1 MTDITSTE
9 GMITPALVQLDVS
22 LGSDKTEVIRALAAH
37 VAAAGRTND
46 PDQLAKDAL
55 ARETTGS
62 TGLPGGIAI
71 PHCRTAAVQVPTLAF
86 ARLSPATDF
95 GAKDG
100 PADLAFLI
108 AAPAG
113 GDATHLKVLTQL
125 ARALVKKEFTGGLRG
140 ARSPEEVVAIV
151 TNVVG
156 LPPASAPQPASGTP
170 HPTQDASPT
179 VAGSGSPAEAGS
191 ASEGMITPA
200 LVQLDVSLGSDKTEV
215 IRALAARVAHAGRT
229 TDPDQ
234 LVTDALARESTSAT
248 GLPGG
253 IAIPHCRTP
262 AVQEPTLAF
271 ARLSPAT
278 DFGAKDG
285 PADLA
290 FLIAAPAG
298 GDATHLKVLTQLARA
313 LVKKDFTAGLRSA
326 ETPEEVVALVT
337 DVVALPASTSKAP
350 AAGAPQQTGTPAA
363 TATTSVAGN
372 GPSSGAT
379 AVSTEGTTGAGTDAS
394 ARRRSLVA
402 VTACPTGIAHTY
414 MAAEAL
420 EAAAA
425 RAGVDIAVETQGSA
439 GSTPLPPETI
449 ANADAAIFAVDVG
462 VRDRGRFAGKPL
474 VASGVKRPMDDG
486 DAMIAEALAYA
497 DDPNAPRVE
506 GGGAGAGDGRSTGG
520 GGNESW
526 GAHTRRVLM
535 TGVSYMIPFVA
546 AGGLLIA
553 LSFLFGGYEIVG
565 PFGDIVSHN
574 SLFNPPNVHALG
586 LNHALFGSGVLA
598 YLGALMFIIGKT
610 AFAFFIPALA
620 GYIAYAIADRPGIAP
635 GFVMGGIAANVGG
648 FADSKGV
655 SLPATGFLGAIIGGV
670 LAGLIAHWIAGWK
683 VPAWARGL
691 MPVVVIPLLTSL
703 VAGFLMLII
712 LGQPISWLMDKLN
725 HGLTS
730 MSGSNAVILGVILG
744 LMMAFD
750 MGGPLNKVAY
760 SFAAAGVGAAAAAS
774 FSDPRLRIMAAVM
787 LAGMVPPIALA
798 LATVVRPRLFTQAE
812 RENGK
817 AGWLLGASF
826 ITEGAIP
833 FAAADPVR
841 VIPAIMLGSA
851 VTGGLSELFQVAVR
865 APHGGIF
872 VLFAVNNIVGYV
884 GALVVGVLVGCAA
897 VIALKSLSH
906 EGSDA
911 HMEAERAGDLATV

>member
-1 MTDITSTE
+1 MTDTSRTE
-9 GMITPALVQLDVS
+9 EMITPGLVRLDVS
-22 LGSDKTEVIRALAAH
+22 LGSDKTEVIRALADQ
-37 VAAAGRTND
+37 VSAAGRTTN
-46 PDQLAKDAL
+46 PGQLVEDAL
-55 ARETTGS
+55 ARESTS
-62 TGLPGGIAI
+62 ATGLPGGIAI
-71 PHCRTAAVQVPTLAF
+71 PHCRTSAVDVPTLAF
-86 ARLSPATDF
+86 ARLSPPTDF

-125 ARALVKKEFTGGLRG
+125 ARALVKKGFT
-140 ARSPEEVVAIV
+140 
-151 TNVVG
+151 
-156 LPPASAPQPASGTP
+156 
-170 HPTQDASPT
+170 D
-179 VAGSGSPAEAGS
+179 
-191 ASEGMITPA
+191 
-200 LVQLDVSLGSDKTEV
+200 
-215 IRALAARVAHAGRT
+215 
-229 TDPDQ
+229 
-234 LVTDALARESTSAT
+234 
-248 GLPGG
+248 
-253 IAIPHCRTP
+253 
-262 AVQEPTLAF
+262 
-271 ARLSPAT
+271 
-278 DFGAKDG
+278 
-285 PADLA
+285 
-290 FLIAAPAG
+290 
-298 GDATHLKVLTQLARA
+298 
-313 LVKKDFTAGLRSA
+313 GLRSA
-326 ETPEEVVALVT
+326 ETPEQVADLVS
-337 DVVALPASTSKAP
+337 DVVGGTTAAPPAP
-350 AAGAPQQTGTPAA
+350 AATTAGATDGDSAAGASAAAPTSAPAA
-363 TATTSVAGN
+363 
-372 GPSSGAT
+372 P
-379 AVSTEGTTGAGTDAS
+379 ETGG
-394 ARRRSLVA
+394 RRSLVA

-425 RAGVDIAVETQGSA
+425 RAGIEIAVETQGSA
-439 GSTPLPPETI
+439 GSTPLSAETI
-449 ANADAAIFAVDVG
+449 ANASAAIFAVDVG

-474 VASGVKRPMDDG
+474 VASGVKRPMDDA
-486 DAMIAEALAYA
+486 DSMIAEALALA

-506 GGGAGAGDGRSTGG
+506 GAGGGAGAGDSRSTGG
-520 GGNESW
+520 GGESW
-526 GAHTRRVLM
+526 GARTRRVLM

-565 PFGDIVSHN
+565 PFGDIVAHN
-574 SLFNPPNVHALG
+574 SIFDPPNVHKLG
-586 LNHALFGSGVLA
+586 LDHALFGSGVLA

-655 SLPATGFLGAIIGGV
+655 GLPATGFLGAIIGGV
-670 LAGLIAHWIAGWK
+670 LAGLIAHWIAGRT
-683 VPAWARGL
+683 VPRWARGL

-703 VAGFLMLII
+703 IAGFLMLIV
-712 LGQPISWLMDKLN
+712 LGRPISWLMDKLN
-725 HGLTS
+725 SGLTN

-798 LATVVRPRLFTQAE
+798 LATVVRPKLFTQAE

-833 FAAADPVR
+833 FAAADPLR
-841 VIPAIMLGSA
+841 VIPGIMLGSA
-851 VTGGLSELFQVAVR
+851 VTGGLAELFHVAVR

-884 GALVVGVLVGCAA
+884 GALIVGVLVGCAA
-897 VIALKSLSH
+897 VITLKSMGH
-906 EGSDA
+906 ETSDA
-911 HMEAERAGDLATV
+911 KAEADARDQLATV